1 MKKRLKK
8 VRACSKRAKW
18 NNLKKVGAFWIKNVS
33 VFWGSEA
40 QYFFN
45 HATKNQGFAGGKMER
60 VFFMGTIMNVK
71 SRLAGVKKPVSLDF
85 LVRGRVWGQNKRSFG
100 SIRGGLIMHFQ
111 YILF

>member
-1 MKKRLKK
+1 
-8 VRACSKRAKW
+8 
-18 NNLKKVGAFWIKNVS
+18 
-33 VFWGSEA
+33 
-40 QYFFN
+40 
-45 HATKNQGFAGGKMER
+45 
-60 VFFMGTIMNVK
+60 MNVK